1 MLEPKA
7 IISTYY
13 MTKLRA
19 FSLLRQNTPLKAFH
33 LARFFFFWVNI
44 LFIFVPMLCGWH
56 FAIRG
61 GRKPFTTASE
71 FSMRSAESSVCLVF
85 IKGFLKA

>member
-61 GRKPFTTASE
+61 G
-71 FSMRSAESSVCLVF
+71 ESLLQQLQSFPCVP
-85 IKGFLKA
+85 LKALFA